1 MDPHINRR
9 DFLKTSVAAG
19 LGATVLG
26 QTESRGQSANDRINL
41 AIAGVH
47 GRGLDLAR
55 QFTSLAGCRV
65 AALIDVDSRYL
76 DKAVA
81 DVEKMQAGRPKA
93 FKDFRKALDDR
104 EIDALAVATP
114 DHWHAP
120 MAIEAVK
127 AGKHVYVE
135 KPCSHNCREGELLV
149 QASHKYSRLVQM
161 GNQRRSIG
169 NVRDMIRELR
179 DGTIGHVY
187 LAKCYFTR
195 KRTTIGFG
203 KNVPVP
209 EYLDWDLWQGPAPRT
224 AYRDNVH
231 PYNWHWFWNWGTGEA
246 LNNGVH
252 FLDLARWA
260 LGGEYPVK
268 VSSLGG
274 RWHYVGQDD
283 WECPDTQEI
292 LVEYDGGRMIS
303 WFGRSTND
311 FGPGYKSYG
320 IVFFGSS
327 GILDYN
333 GDSQYTVYDLDNKVV
348 KTSTGPAKGAD
359 RTSAVDP
366 GLEDRHAANFLGAIR
381 GQEKLN
387 SPIDEGHKS
396 NILGLLGNVSLRV
409 GRTLHLDS
417 QNGHILNDREASR
430 LWTREYEPRWEPRV

>member
-1 MDPHINRR
+1 LGSRERWIPFKEVIMDLVVNRR

-19 LGATVLG
+19 IGATVLG
-26 QTESRGQSANDRINL
+26 QTSSYGQSPSDRVAL

-47 GRGLDLAR
+47 GRGTDLAR
-55 QFTSLAGCRV
+55 QFTALPGCRIH
-65 AALIDVDSRYL
+65 ALIDVDSRYL

-81 DVEKMQAGRPKA
+81 DVEKMQGSRPIA
-93 FKDFRKALDDR
+93 MRDFRKALEDR
-104 EIDALAVATP
+104 QIDALVVATP

-120 MAIEAVK
+120 MAIEALK

-149 QASHKYSRLVQM
+149 EASRKYGRLVQM

-169 NVRDMIRELR
+169 NVQDMVRQLRE
-179 DGTIGHVY
+179 GVIGGVY

-195 KRTTIGFG
+195 KRGTIGFG
-203 KNVPVP
+203 RQVPVP

-260 LGGEYPVK
+260 LGGEYPIK

-283 WECPDTQEI
+283 W
-292 LVEYDGGRMIS
+292 
-303 WFGRSTND
+303 
-311 FGPGYKSYG
+311 
-320 IVFFGSS
+320 
-327 GILDYN
+327 
-333 GDSQYTVYDLDNKVV
+333 
-348 KTSTGPAKGAD
+348 
-359 RTSAVDP
+359 
-366 GLEDRHAANFLGAIR
+366 
-381 GQEKLN
+381 
-387 SPIDEGHKS
+387 
-396 NILGLLGNVSLRV
+396 
-409 GRTLHLDS
+409 
-417 QNGHILNDREASR
+417 
-430 LWTREYEPRWEPRV
+430 

>member
-1 MDPHINRR
+1 
-9 DFLKTSVAAG
+9 
-19 LGATVLG
+19 
-26 QTESRGQSANDRINL
+26 
-41 AIAGVH
+41 
-47 GRGLDLAR
+47 
-55 QFTSLAGCRV
+55 
-65 AALIDVDSRYL
+65 
-76 DKAVA
+76 
-81 DVEKMQAGRPKA
+81 
-93 FKDFRKALDDR
+93 
-104 EIDALAVATP
+104 
-114 DHWHAP
+114 
-120 MAIEAVK
+120 
-127 AGKHVYVE
+127 
-135 KPCSHNCREGELLV
+135 
-149 QASHKYSRLVQM
+149 
-161 GNQRRSIG
+161 
-169 NVRDMIRELR
+169 
-179 DGTIGHVY
+179 
-187 LAKCYFTR
+187 
-195 KRTTIGFG
+195 
-203 KNVPVP
+203 VP

-292 LVEYDGGRMIS
+292 LVEFDGGRMIS

-320 IVFFGSS
+320 IVFFGSH

-348 KTSTGPAKGAD
+348 KTSSIASKQAD

-381 GQEKLN
+381 GQERLN

-409 GRTLHLDS
+409 GRTLHLDPHS
-417 QNGHILNDREASR
+417 GHILNDREAAK
-430 LWTREYEPRWEPRV
+430 LWTRDYQPGWEPKV